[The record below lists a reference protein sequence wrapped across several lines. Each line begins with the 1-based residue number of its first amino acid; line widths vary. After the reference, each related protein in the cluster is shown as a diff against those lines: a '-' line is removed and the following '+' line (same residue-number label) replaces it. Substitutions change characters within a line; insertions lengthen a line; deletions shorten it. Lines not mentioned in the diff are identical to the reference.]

1 MSSEVLSRFQKRQAI
16 ERGLQHFLDPSNL
29 LKTLNYWEE
38 KYSDKPS
45 FVLNRFLSEICL
57 TDQLRLMRK
66 DMLKQVLFELAEVER
81 QVMLARQKIQQKQEK
96 VFVEKPKVVISG
108 SIQDAFFRFVEM
120 VFQQIEEKDLSDFNN
135 EMKQALKE
143 MGLAVSE
150 EAKIHDQEFCE
161 FLPLTSYAKVIT
173 SIYECFCD
181 FYGPTKADQ
190 CYAKARQLLKD
201 QFPEVDLRQLL

>member
-1 MSSEVLSRFQKRQAI
+1 MSSEVLTRSQKRQAI
-16 ERGLQHFLDPSNL
+16 ERGLQHFIEPSNL

-57 TDQLRLMRK
+57 TDQLRVMRK

-81 QVMLARQKIQQKQEK
+81 QVLLAQQKVQQK
-96 VFVEKPKVVISG
+96 VAKPVVEQPKVMISG
-108 SIQDAFFRFVEM
+108 NIQDAFFCFVET
-120 VFQQIEEKDLSDFNN
+120 VLKQVEYKDLFEFN
-135 EMKQALKE
+135 EEVKQSLQAL
-143 MGLAVSE
+143 GLAVSE
-150 EAKIHDQEFCE
+150 EARIHDQEFCE